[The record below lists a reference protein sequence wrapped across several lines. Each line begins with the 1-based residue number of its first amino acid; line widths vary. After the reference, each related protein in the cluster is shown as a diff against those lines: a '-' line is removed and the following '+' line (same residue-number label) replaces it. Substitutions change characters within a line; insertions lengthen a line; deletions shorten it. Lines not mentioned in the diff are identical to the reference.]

1 MPLAGGP
8 GTIPNLVVASFYVP
22 LPGLKEMTEDPTKS
36 PKKTGENDKATL
48 EDKKNISLILLV
60 AAWFIPFLWPF
71 AIAGTIGMFPQTSK
85 KIGFG
90 LLALIGFGVVAVTVN
105 GLQQS
110 AQKPSDAPADSA
122 SEGKTQVSP
131 SPAVKTQE
139 STSTSAASESSS
151 SRRYLGTSPT
161 GYELWA
167 DNDCVYVK
175 GITEGDLARLGTDV
189 WGFKK
194 AVKAETGYSCVL
206 YE

>member
-1 MPLAGGP
+1 
-8 GTIPNLVVASFYVP
+8 
-22 LPGLKEMTEDPTKS
+22 MTEDPTQSPQKS
-36 PKKTGENDKATL
+36 NEIEKVSL
-48 EDKKNISLILLV
+48 EDRKNVSLILLV

-90 LLALIGFGVVAVTVN
+90 LLGLIGFGIVAATIN

-110 AQKPSDAPADSA
+110 AEKPSGAPSNSA
-122 SEGKTQVSP
+122 AEGSTQASP
-131 SPAVKTQE
+131 SPSATFKRQE
-139 STSTSAASESSS
+139 SISSPTTSETSTG
-151 SRRYLGTSPT
+151 RRYLGASQT